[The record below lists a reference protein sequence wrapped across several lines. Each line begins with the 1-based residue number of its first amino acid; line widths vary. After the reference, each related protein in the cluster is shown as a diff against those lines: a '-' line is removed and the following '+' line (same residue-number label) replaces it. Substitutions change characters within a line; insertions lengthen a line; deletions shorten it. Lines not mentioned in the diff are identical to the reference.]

1 MKCRTF
7 IGTEREDEIL
17 IYSRERTELVNKI
30 ESLVLEENTELVGYI
45 DRDAVRL
52 DVSEIHCFVV
62 EDNKVFAL
70 TERQKYRLKQRI
82 YTLEEMLDGNFVKI
96 NQSCIANIGK
106 IRKFTASVSGS
117 LNVTFKNGYSDY
129 VSRRNVKKVKERL
142 GI

>member
-45 DRDAVRL
+45 YRDAVRL

-70 TERQKYRLKQRI
+70 TEKQKYRLKQRI